1 MNGSLFSFRVVMRLF
16 AVIAVAVMFVITITN
31 SVIISKGNERIQ
43 ANQLETLTKVLITQA
58 AMTASSM
65 IADQDQERLLALTN
79 QLAQDRLV
87 FDAAIY
93 DAEGVKLASSDNA
106 MSVREVLGLDTPLH
120 TASIGRQQL
129 VEPVMHDGDII
140 GFVRVTF
147 ETGKVTA
154 ISDHHYRKS
163 DRYMYLMVLMS
174 FVSGVLITLL
184 LRKKKTIVRRGENL
198 LLKNVSQSPQA

>member
-1 MNGSLFSFRVVMRLF
+1 MNGSLFSFRVVIRLF

-79 QLAQDRLV
+79 QLAQDRMV
-87 FDAAIY
+87 FDATIY

-184 LRKKKTIVRRGENL
+184 LRKKKVAIRRGENL
-198 LLKNVSQSPQA
+198 LLKNASQSPQS